1 MARDVNRI
9 LALGRGEALVR
20 AAAALAASGYAVAQV
35 DDRKQARRL
44 LKAGDFDLVLAD
56 GESKAL
62 AELASEAG
70 GARPWVLLGR
80 ADGPVATPENAIWLT
95 PPVPDAALV
104 DRVQALVATGRQA
117 AQKPA
122 EARKAAQKE
131 AAPKAPAPKAQE
143 ARKASARAAGASSRT
158 TT

>member
-20 AAAALAASGYAVAQV
+20 AAAALSAQGYAVAQV

-44 LKAGDFDLVLAD
+44 LKAGDFDLVVAD

-62 AELASEAG
+62 AELISGAG

-80 ADGPVATPENAIWLT
+80 ADGPVETPDNAVWLT
-95 PPVPDAALV
+95 PPVTNEALV
-104 DRVQALVATGRQA
+104 ERVQALVAAG
-117 AQKPA
+117 
-122 EARKAAQKE
+122 RKAAHKE
-131 AAPKAPAPKAQE
+131 SVQKAPAQKALKAQE
-143 ARKASARAAGASSRT
+143 VTRKASARAAGASRPPT
-158 TT
+158 

>member
-20 AAAALAASGYAVAQV
+20 AAAALSAEGYAVAQV
-35 DDRKQARRL
+35 DDRRQARRL

-62 AELASEAG
+62 AELATEAG

-80 ADGPVATPENAIWLT
+80 ADGPVETPENAVWLT
-95 PPVPDAALV
+95 PPVPNAALV
-104 DRVQALVATGRQA
+104 ERVQALVAAG
-117 AQKPA
+117 
-122 EARKAAQKE
+122 RKATRKE
-131 AAPKAPAPKAQE
+131 AAPKAPGQKAQE
-143 ARKASARAAGASSRT
+143 ARKASVRAAGASRPAT
-158 TT
+158 